1 MNLIFFEPDAGGVCM
16 GYGMGWVTGRLAM
29 MAMLGF
35 YAQTSTGSTP
45 LANWAAHVAD
55 PWHMNV
61 AVNVKALPF
70 L

>member
-1 MNLIFFEPDAGGVCM
+1 M